1 MKKWNAP
8 EVAEL
13 NINETANGLFNIEWE
28 TPFSI
33 VGNDKRPTP
42 DPNPNPDPT
51 PSTPDDHS

>member
-13 NINETANGLFNIEWE
+13 NISETANGKYNIEWE
-28 TPFSI
+28 TPWGI

-42 DPNPNPDPT
+42 DPDPIDPN

>member
-28 TPFSI
+28 TPLSI

-42 DPNPNPDPT
+42 DPDPT
-51 PSTPDDHS
+51 PSTPDDRS